1 MRWLRDPSGRVPER
15 PHYDLAEIDGECE
28 SRVASFLRHRHG
40 GVRYPLSTN
49 DLTILLEQE
58 TSDLDLYADLA
69 AEGTGSLSGNRAIE
83 GVTEFVP
90 GDKPRVRIARH
101 LSEDPAREHR
111 LRTTLAHEL
120 GHVWFH
126 AFLWA
131 GPPAGVINPAQNASR
146 RSTDLGLRTSDR
158 APRPAVDAAKAP
170 FCTPARPIGWNG
182 RRDTPAALF

>member
-131 GPPAGVINPAQNASR
+131 GP
-146 RSTDLGLRTSDR
+146 RSQRLRTSDPS
-158 APRPAVDAAKAP
+158 ASSGQALGPRTSDS
-170 FCTPARPIGWNG
+170 I
-182 RRDTPAALF
+182 